1 MSFRTKSNTVR
12 KVKTP
17 GGKLVLHYT
26 GKKGKTLSCGEAGC
40 AKRLDGVRHS
50 HCRTCSCGPS
60 VWSGLRRVV
69 GDGRRRAG
77 DRDTNR
83 LLDALPVQPWGCA
96 AARLLLLL
104 PLPLRP
110 SRASAHH
117 SRSPLAW
124 QIPALR
130 PVEYSRISKRQKT
143 VSRAYGGS
151 KCAGCVRTRCAPPP
165 VLHQPPSSCVR
176 PWRMSAEAKA
186 DSGGGV
192 ASPVCWVDAAERW
205 LAVCWRAVRRPS
217 AVAAPQLPA
226 VPSTRLQSRLQ
237 SLPRRPHNMAAGCC
251 PLLTAQLTH
260 QSQDRARLP
269 DRGAEDR
276 EEGAEVAGRWQVDA
290 CPCVLLVFTVKM

>member
-1 MSFRTKSNTVR
+1 MV
-12 KVKTP
+12 
-17 GGKLVLHYT
+17 
-26 GKKGKTLSCGEAGC
+26 
-40 AKRLDGVRHS
+40 
-50 HCRTCSCGPS
+50 
-60 VWSGLRRVV
+60 
-69 GDGRRRAG
+69 
-77 DRDTNR
+77 
-83 LLDALPVQPWGCA
+83 A
-96 AARLLLLL
+96 AARGIATPIVCWTRCRCNLGAVLPQDVLPL

-217 AVAAPQLPA
+217 AVAAPQLCCPQHAAPVAAPVAPA
-226 VPSTRLQSRLQ
+226 PPAQHGRGMLPSAHRSTSPSIAGSCVPS
-237 SLPRRPHNMAAGCC
+237 
-251 PLLTAQLTH
+251 
-260 QSQDRARLP
+260 
-269 DRGAEDR
+269 
-276 EEGAEVAGRWQVDA
+276 
-290 CPCVLLVFTVKM
+290 